1 MTVDLTEQQTLLRD
15 SVGRFLS
22 DRYGFEARRQILS
35 SDLGWSPEIW
45 RGFAE
50 ELGILGATFPEAAG
64 GLGGDAM
71 DTMVLMEELGRA
83 LVLEPFLETVVLG
96 GGLLKRCTTT
106 LATETIREIVKGRT
120 RLAFAYSEPQARYRW
135 DDIVT
140 EARAE
145 GAALRLHGRKSV
157 VLGAPAATRLI
168 VSARTGGSRHDRD
181 GVVLV
186 LVDPRAPGVS
196 LRSYRTLDGRLAAD
210 IDFENVDVPA
220 EALLAGSDVAPGIIE
235 AALDEATAAVCAE
248 ASGILDRLVSDTVAY
263 TKERRQFGAPIASFQ
278 VLQHRMVNMFVKAQ
292 QAAAMSQMAASKLA
306 EGAADGARAVAAAK
320 TYVGEAC
327 REVGQSAIQ
336 LHGAMG
342 ITDELPIS
350 HYFKRALAIE
360 TQFGSADHHLNR
372 FQALSARPPSKTA
385 A

>member
-1 MTVDLTEQQTLLRD
+1 MSLDLTEQQTLLRD

-22 DRYGFEARRQILS
+22 DRYSFEARRQILNG
-35 SDLGWSPEIW
+35 DPGWSPTIW
-45 RGFAE
+45 RAFAE
-50 ELGILGATFPEAAG
+50 ELGILGVAFAESAG
-64 GLGGDAM
+64 GLGGDAL

-96 GGLLKRCTTT
+96 GGLLKRCTAP
-106 LATETIREIVKGRT
+106 LATETIRGIVEGHT

-135 DDIVT
+135 DDILT
-140 EARAE
+140 QARPE
-145 GAALRLHGRKSV
+145 GAAQVLRGRKSV
-157 VLGAPAATRLI
+157 VFGAPAATHLI
-168 VSARTGGSRHDRD
+168 VSARTGGGRHDHE

-186 LVDPRAPGVS
+186 LVDPKAPGVS

-210 IDFENVDVPA
+210 IDFHDVRIPP
-220 EALLAGSDVAPGIIE
+220 EAVLATSEVAPGIIE

-248 ASGILDRLVSDTVAY
+248 AAGILDRLVSDTVAY

-292 QAAAMSQMAASKLA
+292 QSAAMSHMAALKLA
-306 EGAADGARAVAAAK
+306 EAAADGARSVAAAK
-320 TYVGEAC
+320 AYVGEAC

-342 ITDELPIS
+342 ITDELAVS
-350 HYFKRALAIE
+350 HYFKRAIAIE
-360 TQFGSADHHLNR
+360 TQFGSAEHHLNR
-372 FQALSARPPSKTA
+372 FQQLSLGMASKTA